1 MNEPNDE
8 KLISTLEHYHPRPGA
23 RFEQRMASAPWN
35 QKQRSPRRSS
45 LRGFAVGLA
54 AFLMA
59 VAALSLSIPS
69 VRAAVLRYLGLN
81 ISASE
86 TAPNPAIPAESL
98 VDSPKVSEIST
109 LAGWNIK
116 TPTWLPAGYQFLD
129 AYYDT
134 ANQMVLLTF
143 TATRP
148 LPGNDPTMTETRAIT
163 LIQAL
168 NNRLLP
174 LTVAPAAQIL
184 DVTINGLPAA
194 YARGA
199 WENDAATGTATWN
212 NAYDLKNVYW
222 QMDSIYLALNTSD
235 ALVSQE
241 DLLKMAESIK

>member
-1 MNEPNDE
+1 
-8 KLISTLEHYHPRPGA
+8 
-23 RFEQRMASAPWN
+23 
-35 QKQRSPRRSS
+35 
-45 LRGFAVGLA
+45 
-54 AFLMA
+54 
-59 VAALSLSIPS
+59 
-69 VRAAVLRYLGLN
+69 
-81 ISASE
+81 
-86 TAPNPAIPAESL
+86 
-98 VDSPKVSEIST
+98 
-109 LAGWNIK
+109 
-116 TPTWLPAGYQFLD
+116 
-129 AYYDT
+129 
-134 ANQMVLLTF
+134 
-143 TATRP
+143 
-148 LPGNDPTMTETRAIT
+148 MTETRAIT